1 MKILLVFLV
10 LATLVSCRHGRRLD
24 SGYFD
29 ELVIDADFDEI
40 ADGNDLNYDGGLNFG
55 NRQRYSEIKLLER
68 SRDGKSVIIRFTDRS
83 LGTATNITISSG
95 SSLAKPGEEQLW
107 AVDLS
112 NFDNTQ
118 SMWDYI
124 QDPANRTRVFMVNPN
139 TFGGTYLSDTEARHT
154 MENWVL
160 NQDGSGTPDFNV
172 GLNPTRGLFVD
183 VDGNLYETS
192 SDSPKDL
199 ETAGAKF
206 ESLEVAQMEDML
218 ISYGLSTER
227 AEEVAKLANAY
238 KKIVSKRA
246 LNSRERDMFTK
257 ELLGVPFNQA
267 AKDMVMDYDGL
278 LERAAEL
285 NETSPEAIRELLNE
299 VM

>member
-83 LGTATNITISSG
+83 LGTATNTTISSG
-95 SSLAKPGEEQLW
+95 SDLAKPGEEQLW